1 VVSGY
6 SLELHLAQVPPWF
19 YQICVVAAHILADT
33 LYRNTFS
40 CFYSK
45 ASLAMPKQKTSIVI
59 EKDLWTEWIQFVVAR
74 TGSARRLSEEIEQ
87 ALRYYMLHAKKK
99 RLTV

>member
-1 VVSGY
+1 
-6 SLELHLAQVPPWF
+6 
-19 YQICVVAAHILADT
+19 
-33 LYRNTFS
+33 
-40 CFYSK
+40 
-45 ASLAMPKQKTSIVI
+45 MPKQKTSIVI